1 MNEFYEW
8 IVFLLTNQNN
18 GKLLKLLKQFAIGY
32 GTY

>member
-18 GKLLKLLKQFAIGY
+18 GKLLKKIAIGY
-32 GTY
+32 GKY

>member
-18 GKLLKLLKQFAIGY
+18 GKLLKQFAIGY

>member
-18 GKLLKLLKQFAIGY
+18 GKLLKQITIGY
-32 GTY
+32 GKY